1 MPTKPTIARG
11 IFIGLMAAALLFAA
25 ATVILKQAKKSTHEL
40 PVYGQIS
47 DFRLVDSNGDEFSR
61 SNLIGKISIVNFI
74 FTSCQTAC
82 PIMSAKMERLYHLFK
97 DSDKIQFVSVSVD
110 PARDTMEVLQ
120 QYAKDHGVTD
130 GRWKF
135 LRGEI
140 NDVVALSENSFMLAA
155 ENLPMGHST
164 KFVLVDRGGQIRGF
178 YDGLKDASINVLV
191 THIKTMVKKIS

>member
-1 MPTKPTIARG
+1 
-11 IFIGLMAAALLFAA
+11 
-25 ATVILKQAKKSTHEL
+25 
-40 PVYGQIS
+40 
-47 DFRLVDSNGDEFSR
+47 
-61 SNLIGKISIVNFI
+61 
-74 FTSCQTAC
+74 
-82 PIMSAKMERLYHLFK
+82 MERLYHLFK

-135 LRGEI
+135 LSGEI
-140 NDVVALSENSFMLAA
+140 SDVITLSENSFMLAA

-178 YDGLKDASINVLV
+178 YDGLQDASINVLV
-191 THIKTMVKKIS
+191 THIKTMAKKNHER